1 MHRTMDGIRRVFL
14 AGLFFLFA
22 VLPAQAEEY
31 DSLKGL
37 DSIRAVFDVRA
48 GVPKSAAVQLDLIL
62 QTYRDSNIRAVT
74 GKPEFIV
81 VFIGPAV
88 KLVSTDTKGYS
99 AEELEDIGKIARTVK
114 EMAREG
120 FKLEICIFAANHMGV
135 DPATILPEIKHVEN
149 GWISVLGY
157 QAQGYSLVPAY

>member
-1 MHRTMDGIRRVFL
+1 MHCRMSEIRRVFL
-14 AGLFFLFA
+14 AGLVLLFA
-22 VLPAQAEEY
+22 ALPVQGEEY
-31 DSLKGL
+31 DGLKGL

-62 QTYRDSNIRAVT
+62 QTYRDENIRAVD
-74 GKPEFIV
+74 GKPEFVV

-88 KLVSTDTKGYS
+88 KLVSTDTKGFS
-99 AEELEDIGKIARTVK
+99 PAELEDIGKIARTVK

-135 DPATILPEIKHVEN
+135 EPATILPEIRQVEN

>member
-1 MHRTMDGIRRVFL
+1 MDGIRRVFL
-14 AGLFFLFA
+14 TGLIFLFA
-22 VLPAQAEEY
+22 ALPAQAEEY
-31 DSLKGL
+31 DGLKGL
-37 DSIRAVFDVRA
+37 NSIKAVFDVRA
-48 GVPKSAAVQLDLIL
+48 AAPKSAAVQIDLIL

-74 GKPEFIV
+74 GQPEFVV

-88 KLVSTDTKGYS
+88 KLVSTDTKGFS
-99 AEELEDIGKIARTVK
+99 PEEQEYIGKITRTVK

-120 FKLEICIFAANHMGV
+120 IKLEICIFASELMGV
-135 DPATILPEIKHVEN
+135 DPSTILPEIKHVTN